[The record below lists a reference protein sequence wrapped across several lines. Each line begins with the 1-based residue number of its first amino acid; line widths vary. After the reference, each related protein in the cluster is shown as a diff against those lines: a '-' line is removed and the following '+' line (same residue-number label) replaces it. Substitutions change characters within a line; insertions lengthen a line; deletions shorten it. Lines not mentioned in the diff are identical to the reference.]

1 MNTINSSK
9 LQIDAGA
16 GLITPVI
23 PSAQPSHRSNFTL
36 EAKAIGSDPLA
47 QSKKLT
53 QSHLKTSD
61 AAKGS
66 QSNRQMQ
73 QLQDEVGEMKKLM
86 AQLKKGSAIS
96 EIFNKHD
103 DRRNEEHIKVNNT
116 SPDEYLKNADN
127 QML

>member
-1 MNTINSSK
+1 
-9 LQIDAGA
+9 
-16 GLITPVI
+16 
-23 PSAQPSHRSNFTL
+23 
-36 EAKAIGSDPLA
+36 
-47 QSKKLT
+47 
-53 QSHLKTSD
+53 
-61 AAKGS
+61 
-66 QSNRQMQ
+66 
-73 QLQDEVGEMKKLM
+73 MKKLM